1 VGAVS
6 LFRKCDGLTFRLNRS
21 AFFGLGWRRKE
32 CAWPGCSTGWFTWAV
47 HARAVMAGLRFGSLM
62 AYMEFRQQNGEIGR
76 AEQYPSPLFLLTVNQ
91 LGELKSSQE
100 NRVGGA
106 GGWGK

>member
-1 VGAVS
+1 VRVAW
-6 LFRKCDGLTFRLNRS
+6 LQYGLVY
-21 AFFGLGWRRKE
+21 LG
-32 CAWPGCSTGWFTWAV
+32 CTHAGCV
-47 HARAVMAGLRFGSLM
+47 RFGSLM

-76 AEQYPSPLFLLTVNQ
+76 AEQYPSLFLLTVNQ